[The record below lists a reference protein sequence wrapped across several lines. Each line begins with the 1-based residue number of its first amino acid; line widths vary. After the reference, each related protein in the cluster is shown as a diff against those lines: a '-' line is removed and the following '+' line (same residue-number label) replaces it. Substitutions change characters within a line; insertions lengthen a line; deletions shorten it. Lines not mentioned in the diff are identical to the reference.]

1 MVKPIISYGSSILTK
16 VCNPVS
22 NSVTAVD
29 LIDTLKNTNG
39 VGLAAPQIG
48 LLEQIFITKLN
59 NNIQIYINPIIRN
72 RYKEQLSEEG
82 CLSIP
87 TIYGKIKRADII
99 DIEYYD
105 GNMNKQTKQLKG
117 FESIVFQHEYD
128 HLAGILFIDYFG
140 KDGIDKI
147 KSRLDEIESGKIK
160 TNYIMC

>member
-59 NNIQIYINPIIRN
+59 NNTHRN
-72 RYKEQLSEEG
+72 FFKRLWVAYQVLQLV
-82 CLSIP
+82 LQMVRN
-87 TIYGKIKRADII
+87 TALHFQQ
-99 DIEYYD
+99 
-105 GNMNKQTKQLKG
+105 QTLYWC
-117 FESIVFQHEYD
+117 S
-128 HLAGILFIDYFG
+128 L
-140 KDGIDKI
+140 
-147 KSRLDEIESGKIK
+147 
-160 TNYIMC
+160 

>member
-99 DIEYYD
+99 DIEY
-105 GNMNKQTKQLKG
+105 
-117 FESIVFQHEYD
+117 
-128 HLAGILFIDYFG
+128 LASLCKPRNILLVVDNCFATPAVQQPINLGADLVLHS
-140 KDGIDKI
+140 DR
-147 KSRLDEIESGKIK
+147 KSVV
-160 TNYIMC
+160 